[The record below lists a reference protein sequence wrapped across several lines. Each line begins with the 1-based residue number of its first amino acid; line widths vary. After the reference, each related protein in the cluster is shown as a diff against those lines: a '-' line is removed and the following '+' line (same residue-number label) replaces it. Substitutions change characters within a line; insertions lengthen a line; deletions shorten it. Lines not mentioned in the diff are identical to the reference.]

1 MGMIMFRSV
10 DYQSRRQE
18 DNQVS
23 LTSTKMQSTQN
34 FCFFKDF
41 LRVNFILLL

>member
-34 FCFFKDF
+34 FCFF
-41 LRVNFILLL
+41 LRLFKS